1 MSEMGKVAV
10 RSARNSIILFSG
22 SLSSEVINA
31 VGAVAVARLVPAED
45 YGILALSYVVPG
57 FLLLFTDWGINAA
70 LTRYVARFRAE
81 GRWRD
86 IKNSVRNGVIFKLV
100 AALIITLI
108 IYLYSDLLSSV
119 FLSRPELS
127 GLVRFTSVMVVLN
140 TLNSVCNS
148 IFVGLE
154 RMDVIAA
161 TMLVQ
166 SIVKSSASILLVLNG
181 HGYMGAVEGYM
192 LSLSIVAVIFIFFLV
207 RCLRDTRPDIQPVNA
222 ETSLSTLLKFGA
234 PLYIGTFLLGIGG
247 RYQSLLLAW
256 VADNITIGN
265 YDVATKFVSL
275 MTMITVPISQTLYP
289 TFSRFKMEDRSSLLR
304 DIFRASVRYSTVVIL
319 PSMALLI
326 LLSNQMILLLFGPDY
341 FEAPLFFSLMLL
353 KFLGVGLGQ
362 LSALVFLNGQGDTKT
377 TLQLNV
383 VNFILGVSLC
393 TVLAW
398 EMGVTGLL
406 IGIVLSSLGQ
416 NMFGLQRL
424 SSKYEISVD
433 LAHAVRVA
441 TSTILSGLIG
451 YGTLFLIAE
460 AHMVIQLVIGALV
473 FLISYLILAPLTGAL
488 IHSDLE
494 NLRELVNKSPIS
506 FPIFDFFIELWA
518 RLFRTRV

>member
-1 MSEMGKVAV
+1 MSEMGKVAT

-22 SLSSEVINA
+22 TLSSEVINA
-31 VGAVAVARLVPAED
+31 IGAVAVARLVPAED

-70 LTRYVARFRAE
+70 LTRFVARFHAE
-81 GRWRD
+81 GRWGD
-86 IKNSVRNGVIFKLV
+86 IKNSVRNGVVFKLGM
-100 AALIITLI
+100 ALIITLI
-108 IYLYSDLLSSV
+108 IFLYSDLLSSV
-119 FLSRPELS
+119 FLRRPELA
-127 GLVRFTSVMVVLN
+127 GLVRFTSVMVILN
-140 TLNSVCNS
+140 TLNSTCNS

-154 RMDVIAA
+154 RMDIIAA

-166 SIVKSSASILLVLNG
+166 SLVKSSASILFVLNG

-192 LSLSIVAVIFIFFLV
+192 LSLSMVAVIFAFFLV
-207 RCLRDTRPDIQPVNA
+207 RCLKHIGPEIQNLTT
-222 ETSLSTLLKFGA
+222 ETSLSAMLKFGA
-234 PLYIGTFLLGIGG
+234 PLFLGGFIMGIGG

-256 VADNITIGN
+256 IADNLTIGN

-289 TFSRFKMEDRSSLLR
+289 TFSRFKMEDQSGLLR

-319 PSMALLI
+319 PSMALMI
-326 LLSNQMILLLFGPDY
+326 LLSNQMILLLFGSDY

-362 LSALVFLNGQGDTKT
+362 LSTVVFLNGQGDTKT

-383 VNFILGVSLC
+383 VNFVLGVTLC

-406 IGIVLSSLGQ
+406 IGIVLSSMGQ
-416 NMFGLQRL
+416 NIYGLQRL
-424 SSKYEISVD
+424 HSRYEISID
-433 LAHAVRVA
+433 LTHVVRVA
-441 TSTILSGLIG
+441 ASTIFSGLIG

-460 AHMVIQLVIGALV
+460 AHIVIQLAIGASV
-473 FLISYLILAPLTGAL
+473 FLVSYLILAPLMGAL
-488 IHSDLE
+488 VHSDLE

-506 FPIFDFFIELWA
+506 FPIFDFFIDLWA
-518 RLFRTRV
+518 RLFKTRV